1 MQIMLSGQKYIKIN
15 EIKKFYFLKFEMDK
29 IG

>member
-1 MQIMLSGQKYIKIN
+1 MQIMLSGQKYIKNN
-15 EIKKFYFLKFEMDK
+15 EIKNYFLKFEMDK

>member
-1 MQIMLSGQKYIKIN
+1 MQIMLSGQRYTKIN
-15 EIKKFYFLKFEMDK
+15 EMKKFYFLKFEMDK